1 MCLLSADKPFCSE
14 GLRTHRT
21 DKSYTLLS
29 KCKHAVHVRPHR
41 PTPPM
46 PSYIGEQCFTPFAFL
61 MGYGQMLHCI
71 PHQSVKLR
79 SIALRRKRVS
89 AKHGTLLRPA
99 RGKGRSIP
107 RPFHFFPSL
116 STSIPCRSIS
126 FRVHSGFLHGAMR
139 YCETL
144 HSPSI
149 TFLSTSIR
157 LSQGYAFGNLVRLRL
172 LYSCKATPSKINNA
186 REPSDLWQY
195 EIAKSQAAHSLI
207 LSGWLR

>member
-14 GLRTHRT
+14 GFRTHRT

-89 AKHGTLLRPA
+89 AEHGTLLRPA
-99 RGKGRSIP
+99 RGKDVLLHVHSMPFHLLPRTFHLLPFTLRVVPFHSVSIP
-107 RPFHFFPSL
+107 GFFMALCAIAKP
-116 STSIPCRSIS
+116 SIPPP
-126 FRVHSGFLHGAMR
+126 
-139 YCETL
+139 L
-144 HSPSI
+144 HSSPHPFVYHKAMPSVI
-149 TFLSTSIR
+149 
-157 LSQGYAFGNLVRLRL
+157 
-172 LYSCKATPSKINNA
+172 
-186 REPSDLWQY
+186 W
-195 EIAKSQAAHSLI
+195 
-207 LSGWLR
+207 